1 MDKPKLPSN
10 ISMPKDTDTAALY
23 LFAVLF
29 LVSAVAALAAAGLSD
44 RISSYDVFPLLSLPF
59 AVLGIVSY
67 LFRRRWIP
75 FIVIAVVCVLLY
87 LLSPAWGYLS
97 LFVLVCTR
105 GIAVMSA
112 ILQKRLMGSLL
123 LKTQRSTVRQKT
135 RPSDRLA
142 QFLFGIP
149 GNVDTRIMSMDSAV
163 RRRSLPWAEILGTM
177 RIALVPS
184 LVMWTALFSLAVY
197 HFNFSQAYVAVF
209 TVGVY
214 IAMAALP
221 WIILRTLD
229 VRVGSEGGGMRLYDG
244 LLGTATRMT
253 VPLVLMLVIVALA
266 LYSGYEAFMYI
277 LASAVVTAVSV
288 LVASAIYYFEYEK
301 DVVATVQGARDGFVP
316 VDREGPGP
324 HRLDDGI
331 PGTPRRKEDSCFD
344 QKY

>member
-149 GNVDTRIMSMDSAV
+149 GNVDTRVMSMESAV
-163 RRRSLPWAEILGTM
+163 RRRSLPWAEVLGTM

-184 LVMWTALFSLAVY
+184 LVMWTALFSLVVY

-214 IAMAALP
+214 IVMAALP

-244 LLGTATRMT
+244 LLGTATRT
-253 VPLVLMLVIVALA
+253 LA
-266 LYSGYEAFMYI
+266 LYSGYDTVMNIMAY
-277 LASAVVTAVSV
+277 AVVTAVSV